1 MKRMIWILL
10 GLLGFVA
17 IAFAVLLFMTHTPP
31 TVPATVMN
39 DASLPRVQGAGVVL
53 HGRIVGAKDVPL
65 IIVLHGGPGN
75 DHRSLLGLEKLTD
88 THRILFYDQR
98 GAGLSERI
106 APEKLDI
113 THHLA
118 DLDRLIEE
126 HARNAPVTLLGHSMG
141 ATMAVAYIGHAPDRV
156 KQAILIEPGFLDMSG
171 YEAFEAKRIKLSRS
185 PHVIWASILA
195 GFRARGVTTDVYA
208 GHDSII
214 GAAVHAFANH
224 PRNPYHCGNGF
235 TAPSW
240 RFGGIASDTFWAD
253 VEPTLNAVE
262 AGLKFKGPIM
272 IMAGECNHWIG
283 PNLQLKHA
291 ERFAIAE
298 LKIVADA
305 GHDVIWDQPD
315 QAIGMIREFL
325 ER

>member
-17 IAFAVLLFMTHTPP
+17 IAFAVLLFVTHTPP
-31 TVPATVMN
+31 EVRATIT
-39 DASLPRVQGAGVVL
+39 DDTSLPRLRGADVML
-53 HGRIVGAKDVPL
+53 HGRIIGPEDAPL
-65 IIVLHGGPGN
+65 TIVLHGGPGN

-88 THRILFYDQR
+88 SHRILFYDQR
-98 GAGLSERI
+98 GAGLSERVT
-106 APEKLDI
+106 PEQLDI
-113 THHLA
+113 AHHLA
-118 DLDRLIEE
+118 DLDQLIEE

-141 ATMAVAYIGHAPDRV
+141 ATMAVAYMGHAPDRV

-171 YEAFEAKRIKLSRS
+171 YEAFEARRIKLSRS
-185 PHVIWASILA
+185 PRVIWAGVLA
-195 GFRARGVTTDVYA
+195 GFRARGVTTDTYA
-208 GHDSII
+208 AHDSIV

-224 PRNPYHCGNGF
+224 PDNPYHCGNGY

-253 VEPTLNAVE
+253 VGPTMDAVKS
-262 AGLKFKGPIM
+262 GLSFEGPIM
-272 IMAGECNHWIG
+272 FMAGECNYWIG

-291 ERFAIAE
+291 ARFANAE